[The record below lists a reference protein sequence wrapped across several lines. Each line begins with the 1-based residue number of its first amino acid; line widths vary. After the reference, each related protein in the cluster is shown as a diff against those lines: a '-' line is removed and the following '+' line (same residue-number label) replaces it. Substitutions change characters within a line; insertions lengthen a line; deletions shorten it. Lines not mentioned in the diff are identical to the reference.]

1 MKKSNLFYAQSGGVT
16 SVINASACGVIE
28 TAREYKDKIGTVYA
42 GRNGI
47 VGALNEELI
56 NTNKETERSIAALRS
71 THAGAFGSCRYKLKS
86 YAENRKEYERL
97 MSVFHAHNIKYFLYN
112 GGGDSQDTANKLSR
126 LSIEKGFPIT
136 CIGIPKTVDND
147 LPETDNCPGF
157 GSVAKYVAVSIR
169 EAGLDVASMCAS
181 STKVFVLE
189 VMGRHA
195 GWIAGAA
202 GLASDNEGDAPHI
215 ILFPEI
221 AFNKKKFLS
230 KVKASVKKFG
240 YCAIVVSEGAQYRDG
255 SFLAETGGK
264 DAFGHA
270 QLGGVAPFVANM
282 IKESL
287 GYKYHWAVADYL
299 QRAARHI
306 ASATDV
312 EQAYAVGKA
321 AVEFALQ
328 GKNAVMP
335 AIIRGKGKK
344 YSWRIGESK
353 LSDVANVEKKMPR
366 DYISK
371 DGFHITEKAR
381 NYFTPLVKG
390 EDYPPYK
397 NGLPQYAKLKN
408 ILARKKLKPWT

>member
-1 MKKSNLFYAQSGGVT
+1 MSRRRVPLV
-16 SVINASACGVIE
+16 
-28 TAREYKDKIGTVYA
+28 
-42 GRNGI
+42 
-47 VGALNEELI
+47 AL
-56 NTNKETERSIAALRS
+56 
-71 THAGAFGSCRYKLKS
+71 
-86 YAENRKEYERL
+86 
-97 MSVFHAHNIKYFLYN
+97 V
-112 GGGDSQDTANKLSR
+112 
-126 LSIEKGFPIT
+126 
-136 CIGIPKTVDND
+136 
-147 LPETDNCPGF
+147 
-157 GSVAKYVAVSIR
+157 
-169 EAGLDVASMCAS
+169 
-181 STKVFVLE
+181 
-189 VMGRHA
+189 
-195 GWIAGAA
+195 
-202 GLASDNEGDAPHI
+202 
-215 ILFPEI
+215 
-221 AFNKKKFLS
+221 
-230 KVKASVKKFG
+230 
-240 YCAIVVSEGAQYRDG
+240 
-255 SFLAETGGK
+255 
-264 DAFGHA
+264 
-270 QLGGVAPFVANM
+270 PFVANM

-344 YSWRIGESK
+344 YSWRIGEAK